1 MKNSEPNSSKIEIFF
16 SNLFSKIILTNEIV
30 ATILYVVGYKT
41 GKYKEYIDKK
51 LNKVI
56 DNYLYYSLY
65 TYDENKNY
73 SKIEY
78 YDNNGTLL
86 SDS

>member
-51 LNKVI
+51 LNTDV
-56 DNYLYYSLY
+56 
-65 TYDENKNY
+65 
-73 SKIEY
+73 
-78 YDNNGTLL
+78 
-86 SDS
+86 